1 MAEAVARAYRTGTLW
16 LVLTFFLFVGTVA
29 AAFVVY
35 GVTGLLA
42 SGAVLPDLPIAV
54 LGGVVA
60 SIALLFLTGILY
72 RIDRLRGVPHRE
84 VRLFE

>member
-1 MAEAVARAYRTGTLW
+1 VLW
-16 LVLTFFLFVGTVA
+16 LVLAFFLMIGTVA

-35 GVTGLLA
+35 GVTGMFA
-42 SGAVLPDLPIAV
+42 TGAVLPGLPIAI
-54 LGGVVA
+54 GGAIVA
-60 SIALLFLTGILY
+60 SLAMLLLVGMLY